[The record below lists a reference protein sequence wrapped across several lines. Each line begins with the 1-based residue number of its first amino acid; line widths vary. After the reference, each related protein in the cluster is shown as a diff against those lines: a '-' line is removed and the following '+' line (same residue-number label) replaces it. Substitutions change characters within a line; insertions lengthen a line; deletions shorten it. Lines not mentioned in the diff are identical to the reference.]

1 MVVVG
6 TESYILIHLFVQDK
20 TFGLKNKKGA
30 KQQRFIQQVEKQVKT
45 GGVPPRKVGEEPK
58 KDKDAKLK
66 EQKEMALLFRP
77 VQKVEKGKHI
87 YYIFKF
93 KFVLKNCCTVGPTY
107 LCFSHL

>member
-1 MVVVG
+1 M
-6 TESYILIHLFVQDK
+6 YLQDK

-77 VQKVEKGKHI
+77 VQKVEKGKLNRLRII
-87 YYIFKF
+87 YIHRLPYSNFYNNKKLF
-93 KFVLKNCCTVGPTY
+93 CYVLVR
-107 LCFSHL
+107 

>member
-1 MVVVG
+1 M
-6 TESYILIHLFVQDK
+6 YLQDK

-77 VQKVEKGKHI
+77 VQKVEKGKLNRLRII
-87 YYIFKF
+87 YIHTVFKF
-93 KFVLKNCCTVGPTY
+93 L
-107 LCFSHL
+107 